1 MVCLDEEE
9 TMNNKSV
16 RYGSIIIG
24 LAVLVLLPIVITD
37 RYIQH
42 IMVLAGIYVL
52 LAVSWNFL
60 AGFAGQLNLGHA
72 AFFGIGAYASA
83 LISMH
88 LHISPWLGL
97 ILGGLVASLFGGLL
111 GIPAFRLS
119 GPFLAIT
126 TIGFSEITRMIAMNW
141 VGLTRGSLGLYGIPP
156 LTAIRLGEDRAIE
169 FVTEASAYYVILA
182 LIFVI
187 VYFVRKLHHS
197 EFGISVESLRED
209 ERGAESIGI
218 NTSHYKLA
226 VFMISAFIAGLA
238 GAFYAHYVR
247 LISPNMLSL
256 GITFS
261 IITMVMVGGLGTLVG
276 PIVGA
281 AVLTF
286 LSEGLR
292 FVEDAINLD
301 IRMIIYGIIL
311 TLVILFMREGLVGV
325 FGGFSK
331 YFNQKPEASQ

>member
-1 MVCLDEEE
+1 MVCLDGEEI
-9 TMNNKSV
+9 MNNKSV

-52 LAVSWNFL
+52 LAISWNFL

-97 ILGGLVASLFGGLL
+97 LLGGFIAAIFGGLL
-111 GIPAFRLS
+111 GIPSFRLS

-126 TIGFSEITRMIAMNW
+126 TIGFSEIMRMIAMNW

-156 LTAIRLGEDRAIE
+156 LTPIRFGEDRAIE
-169 FVTEASAYYVILA
+169 FVTEASAYYVILLLVFA
-182 LIFVI
+182 V
-187 VYFVRKLHHS
+187 VYFIRKLHRS

-209 ERGAESIGI
+209 ELGAESIGI
-218 NTSHYKLA
+218 NTSQYKLA
-226 VFMISAFIAGLA
+226 VFVISAFIAGTA
-238 GAFYAHYVR
+238 GAFYAHYVG

-261 IITMVMVGGLGTLVG
+261 IITMVMVGGLGTITG
-276 PIVGA
+276 PIIGA
-281 AVLTF
+281 VVLTS

-311 TLVILFMREGLVGV
+311 ILVILFMRQGLIGV
-325 FGGFSK
+325 FGGFSR
-331 YFNQKPEASQ
+331 YFNQKPEASR